1 MLIKIKIILMI
12 FLFLYNLMSGYLFP
26 AKQWHGLK
34 PNPAIFKTWQFNN
47 QESPPHETLRFA

>member
-1 MLIKIKIILMI
+1 
-12 FLFLYNLMSGYLFP
+12 MSGYLFP